1 MNLRFRINQILNS
14 LSAKRKESYDWIF
27 VYGVPRSGTTYF
39 YQELLQLGKHGVS
52 DYDLGKFAP
61 AFQHIEKSGYIPID
75 TNEIKELLGD
85 QILSRSAPGAGN
97 QFDFIVKQ
105 VNTNLAEYELLCELM
120 GSTPKAKY
128 FLFREPSGWLPSA
141 MKKYNINKK
150 EAEAMY
156 ESSIRSFDVIGG
168 VRLEYGDQITKEL
181 QKLKIKSLTPFSPKS
196 KEATYSIGDSL
207 DQLYN
212 AIKHEE
218 KK

>member
-141 MKKYNINKK
+141 VKKYNISEK
-150 EAEAMY
+150 EAEVMY
-156 ESSIRSFDVIGG
+156 ESSIRSYDEIGG
-168 VRLEYGDQITKEL
+168 EILEYGDQITKEL
-181 QKLKIKSLTPFSPKS
+181 QTLKIKSLNPFAPRLKNAI
-196 KEATYSIGDSL
+196 ELRNDTL
-207 DQLYN
+207 DKLYN